1 MLERRDF
8 SEVLIEFE
16 VVVVVV
22 EVVEIVE
29 AEEEEEEEEMVVVS
43 DSCSDTLASIVKSV
57 QFAS

>member
-1 MLERRDF
+1 MLERRDL

-16 VVVVVV
+16 VVVVVE
-22 EVVEIVE
+22 EVDIVE

-43 DSCSDTLASIVKSV
+43 VSCSDTLASIVKSV

>member
-16 VVVVVV
+16 VVVVV
-22 EVVEIVE
+22 EEVEIVE